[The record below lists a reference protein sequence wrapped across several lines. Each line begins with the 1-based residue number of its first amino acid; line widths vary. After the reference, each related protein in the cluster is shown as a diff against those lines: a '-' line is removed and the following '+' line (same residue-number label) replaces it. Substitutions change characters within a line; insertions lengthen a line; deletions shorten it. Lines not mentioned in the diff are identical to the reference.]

1 VALVGPRGT
10 LPVNGAR
17 DFAAGLRAEHA
28 AFGRFLDL
36 LRSEQQALLRPDVD
50 TLLALARRKTELVD
64 ELEHLAGAR
73 AGFLAARSLP
83 ADRAGM
89 SRWLSGADLAED
101 SAGLSQ
107 IWHELLAMAAE
118 AHQLNRQNGTIIH
131 TRLAHNQQLLA
142 ALTAASSRLDLYG
155 PDGQARARPPGR
167 DLGSA

>member
-1 VALVGPRGT
+1 MAVVWPQGNVSLSAPH
-10 LPVNGAR
+10 

-36 LRSEQQALLRPDVD
+36 LRGEQQALLHPDAD
-50 TLLALARRKTELVD
+50 ALLALARRKTELVD
-64 ELEHLAGAR
+64 ELERLAAAR
-73 AGFLAARSLP
+73 AGFLAARSLS

-89 SRWLSGADLAED
+89 SRWLSGSDQAEEA
-101 SAGLSQ
+101 AGLSQ
-107 IWHELLAMAAE
+107 TWHELLSMAAE

-142 ALTAASSRLDLYG
+142 ALTAASNRLDLYG
-155 PDGQARARPPGR
+155 PDGQARARAPGR